1 MTASRV
7 SILGLVAALAAA
19 SPADAA
25 PLDGAALQSR
35 LPGSEIRANV
45 LGQRGMEDHLWR
57 LQADGTITAVFTRAP
72 HPNDRGTLEYGGGI
86 GRWIVH
92 GGQLCVQMQGVFA
105 GQQACFVVD
114 MGPGNRVTL
123 TGGNP
128 TPILRGT
135 LDRQGSANPPLSP
148 VIEPIQRLVPTR

>member
-1 MTASRV
+1 MIASRF
-7 SILGLVAALAAA
+7 SLLGLVAALAAA

-25 PLDGAALQSR
+25 PLDGAALRSS
-35 LPGSEIRANV
+35 LPGSEIRANF
-45 LGQRGMEDHLWR
+45 LGPRGMEDHVWR
-57 LQADGTITAVFTRAP
+57 LQPDGTVTAVFTRAP
-72 HPNDRGTLEYGGGI
+72 HPNDRGALEYGGGI
-86 GRWIVH
+86 GRWTVH

-114 MGPGNRVTL
+114 LGPGNRVTL

-135 LDRQGSANPPLSP
+135 LDRLGSANPPLSP
-148 VIEPIQRLVPTR
+148 VIESIQRLTPTR